1 MSPKYRV
8 IQRLDT
14 GLGVDYFYIERQD
27 YPNSSWIAITQPYSR
42 FRTLEAAQE
51 EIKFIKATSKYFY
64 DKETNEISYSCFDDW
79 FNESLGFSYRSEWI
93 DGDVVSSNPDSLKYW
108 LNEAFNIG
116 RKLGQSEQQ

>member
-1 MSPKYRV
+1 MSPKYRI

-14 GLGVDYFYIERQD
+14 CLGVDYFYIERQD
-27 YPNSSWIAITQPYSR
+27 YPDSSWIPITQPYSR

-51 EIKFIKATSKYFY
+51 EVKTIKLTSKYYY
-64 DKETNEISYSCFDDW
+64 DKETNEIPYSSFDDW
-79 FNESLGFSYRSEWI
+79 FNETLGFSYRSEWI

-116 RKLGQSEQQ
+116 RKLGQSEQ